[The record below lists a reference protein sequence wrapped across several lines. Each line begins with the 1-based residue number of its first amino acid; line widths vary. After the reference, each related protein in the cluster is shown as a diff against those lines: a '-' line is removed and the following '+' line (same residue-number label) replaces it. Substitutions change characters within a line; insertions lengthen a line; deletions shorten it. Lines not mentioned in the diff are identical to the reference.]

1 MPMLSEQR
9 CVACRADAPHVTD
22 EELPDLRS
30 QASDWDLLEEL
41 GVRKLCKTFRFSDFA
56 SALSFTVGVGGIA
69 EEQGHH
75 PVLITDWGKVTV
87 TWWTHKIKGLHRND
101 FIMAAKTDQ
110 IYNSYQES

>member
-1 MPMLSEQR
+1 MALLSEQR

-22 EELPDLRS
+22 EELPDLQS
-30 QASDWDLLEEL
+30 QAPDWDLLNED
-41 GVRKLCKTFRFSDFA
+41 GVQKLSKRFRFSDFS
-56 SALSFTVGVGGIA
+56 SALAFTLGVGAIA

-87 TWWTHKIKGLHRND
+87 MWWTHKIKGLHRND

-110 IYNSYQES
+110 IYNAHQGS